1 MASSRGPV
9 HKDAPADAPDGD
21 SFAAQFAAAEPPRPR
36 EAPAEHTRARLAAQ
50 LFGAALQVPPLGPYT
65 VLREIGHGAMGVVH
79 EGRGPGGQQVA
90 LKTLR
95 RPDPAAIARL
105 KKEFRNVVDVGH
117 ANLVAV
123 YELALDQA
131 RGEWYIAMEYVPGDS
146 WLAHLRPA
154 GERAPEAVL
163 RAALGQLASG
173 VYALHRA
180 GLLHRDLKPSN
191 VLVTGEG
198 RLKIVDFGLA
208 RLADGGHEGL
218 AGTAGYLA
226 PELLAGAPPS
236 PASDWF
242 AVGVMLY
249 EALAGR
255 RPRVP
260 PGPTPIDG
268 VAADLQALCRDLLA
282 ENPSSRPS
290 GRDLL
295 LRLGLDAPP
304 APSPVF
310 VGRADELAACAHAL
324 ADAPALLL
332 LVGPSGAGKS
342 ALLARLVADLRDHRG
357 ALVLHGRCYAGE
369 SVPYKALDGVVEA
382 LAQHLD
388 TCSPRHVFTAMPEEA
403 ADLRR
408 VFPALH
414 RAVGAVGLGEPADA
428 APRETRRRA
437 VAALRRLL
445 AELAGARPIVLAID
459 DLQWGDADS
468 ARLLGELL
476 TPPDPPPIVVV
487 ASVRSDARPGSPFFA
502 ELDAAPLACPIHEVE
517 LAPLG
522 PVEAERMAATILAEG
537 PGRGD
542 DPGLRQRLAAA
553 IARESQG
560 SPLFIEAMAQR
571 LGDGAEGVATS
582 LDGALQAEVAALE
595 PGERLAL
602 ERLAV
607 AGRPLRRDLA
617 LPRELGAAA
626 ARVLDG
632 AALAVLGARRLV
644 RPCGEGDSVE
654 TYHDRVREVVLHR
667 LGAAGRRDHHRAL
680 ALALAAAPDPD
691 PDELVL
697 HCHGA
702 DDLPQASRWAL
713 RAAERAAAA
722 LAFARAASLYERAMS
737 WGTYPPEHV
746 LKYTIARADA
756 LVYAGRC
763 AEAAPV
769 YLTAAA
775 LAPDRLQ
782 ELELRGRA
790 VEHYL
795 VSGRVDAGLH
805 VLGPLA
811 HELGLPFP
819 ATSAG
824 TALRLVGELARLAI
838 ARRRAPREPVAAE
851 DVAAEL
857 RLRIDLCWS
866 AGKGL
871 GFIDPIRAAAISA
884 QGLRLALASGEPRRI
899 ARAAAYLTIVDINA
913 PDPRRASA
921 AARELALARGLAT
934 RLSDPHLTGLT
945 TILTG
950 VAALNNGQWRR
961 ALTGVESG
969 ADLLRARC
977 VDVHWERAIAH
988 AMAMHAH
995 LMLGDFARLR
1005 ARAESWQHEA
1015 EDIGDR
1021 FALVVA
1027 ILYTAHAA
1035 VAAGEPARA
1044 RAAVRKAL
1052 SLWPYEGFSFQHWL
1066 ALGVEV
1072 DCDLY
1077 DGRGREAWARVERA
1091 WPALVRSQLMRM
1103 QIPRIDAHRLRA
1115 SAALAAASAGQ
1126 RGLIQAAAADAAALA
1141 SERIELAHAAEDL
1154 IRAQIA
1160 ALRRRPAADLLQ
1172 RAADRFT
1179 GGNMPAL
1186 AAAVRHGHDRQ
1197 LGRAPAAA
1205 ELALVR
1211 CGVRDPSRWAATVAP
1226 ALYVLSH

>member
-1 MASSRGPV
+1 M

-36 EAPAEHTRARLAAQ
+36 EAPAEHARARLAAQ
-50 LFGAALQVPPLGPYT
+50 LFGAASPVQPLGPYA
-65 VLREIGHGAMGVVH
+65 VLRELGHGAMGVVH
-79 EGRGPGGQQVA
+79 EGRGPGDQQVA

-105 KKEFRNVVDVGH
+105 KREFRNVVDVGH

-123 YELALDQA
+123 YELALDPA

-154 GERAPEAVL
+154 GGRAPEAVI
-163 RAALGQLASG
+163 RAALAQLCSG

-191 VLVTGEG
+191 VLVSGEG

-208 RLADGGHEGL
+208 QLADGGYEGL

-249 EALAGR
+249 EALSGR

-268 VAADLQALCRDLLA
+268 APADLLALCRDLLA
-282 ENPSSRPS
+282 ENPAARPS

-304 APSPVF
+304 TPSPVF
-310 VGRADELAACAHAL
+310 VGRAGELATCVRAL
-324 ADAPALLL
+324 ERPPALLL

-342 ALLARLVADLRDHRG
+342 ALLAHLAADLRDRRG

-382 LAQHLD
+382 LAKHLE
-388 TCSPRHVFTAMPEEA
+388 TCPEKHVLSTMPEES

-408 VFPALH
+408 VFPALQ
-414 RAVGAVGLGEPADA
+414 RAVGATGGALA
-428 APRETRRRA
+428 AGAVPRETRRRA

-445 AELAGARPIVLAID
+445 TELARARPIVLAID

-476 TPPDPPPIVVV
+476 APPDSPAIVVA
-487 ASVRSDARPGSPFFA
+487 ASVRSDVRPTSAFFA
-502 ELDAAPLACPIHEVE
+502 ELDAAPLACPIHEVA

-522 PVEAERMAATILAEG
+522 PADAEQLAATILAER

-560 SPLFIEAMAQR
+560 SPLFIEAIAQR
-571 LGDGAEGVATS
+571 RGDAAADVATS

-595 PGERLAL
+595 PGERHAL

-617 LPRELGAAA
+617 LRQGPGAA

-644 RPCGEGDSVE
+644 RPSGEGDSVE
-654 TYHDRVREVVLHR
+654 TYHDRVREVVLLR
-667 LGAAGRRDHHRAL
+667 LGAAERRAHHRVL
-680 ALALAAAPDPD
+680 ALALAAARDPD

-697 HCHGA
+697 HFHGA
-702 DDLPQASRWAL
+702 DERELACAWAL

-722 LAFARAASLYERAMS
+722 LAFARAAALYEKALS
-737 WGTYPPEHV
+737 WGTYPSEHV
-746 LKYTIARADA
+746 LKYTIARAEA
-756 LVYAGRC
+756 LVHAGRC

-775 LAPDRLQ
+775 LAPTRLQ

-795 VSGRVDAGLH
+795 VSGRVDAGLR

-819 ATSAG
+819 ASTAG
-824 TALRLVGELARLAI
+824 TVLRLLTELARLAL
-838 ARRRAPREPVAAE
+838 ARRRAPREPVAAA
-851 DVAAEL
+851 DVPAEL

-950 VAALNNGQWRR
+950 VAALNNGQWQR
-961 ALTGVESG
+961 ALAGVEAG

-977 VDVHWERAIAH
+977 VGVHWERAIAH
-988 AMAMHAH
+988 AMAMHAL
-995 LMLGDFARLR
+995 LMLGDFAGLR
-1005 ARAESWQHEA
+1005 ARAETWQHEA

-1035 VAAGEPARA
+1035 LAAGEPERA

-1052 SLWPYEGFSFQHWL
+1052 SLWTYDGFSFQHWI
-1066 ALGVEV
+1066 ALGIEV
-1072 DCDLY
+1072 GCDLH
-1077 DGRGREAWARVERA
+1077 DGRGRDAWARVERA

-1103 QIPRIDAHRLRA
+1103 QIPRIDARRLRA
-1115 SAALAAASAGQ
+1115 CAALAAARAGQ
-1126 RGLIQAAAADAAALA
+1126 PHLVRFAAADADALA
-1141 SERIELAHAAEDL
+1141 RERIELAHASEDL
-1154 IRAQIA
+1154 IRSQLA
-1160 ALRRRPAADLLQ
+1160 ALDGRPADALLR
-1172 RAADRFT
+1172 RAADRF
-1179 GGNMPAL
+1179 GAGHMPAL
-1186 AAAVRHGHDRQ
+1186 AAAVRHGEAR
-1197 LGRAPAAA
+1197 LAGRDTFDA
-1205 ELALVR
+1205 ELALGR
-1211 CGVRDPSRWAATVAP
+1211 CEIRDPARWAATVAP
-1226 ALYVLSH
+1226 ALYDMF

>member
-1 MASSRGPV
+1 M
-9 HKDAPADAPDGD
+9 
-21 SFAAQFAAAEPPRPR
+21 
-36 EAPAEHTRARLAAQ
+36 
-50 LFGAALQVPPLGPYT
+50 
-65 VLREIGHGAMGVVH
+65 
-79 EGRGPGGQQVA
+79 
-90 LKTLR
+90 
-95 RPDPAAIARL
+95 
-105 KKEFRNVVDVGH
+105 
-117 ANLVAV
+117 
-123 YELALDQA
+123 
-131 RGEWYIAMEYVPGDS
+131 
-146 WLAHLRPA
+146 
-154 GERAPEAVL
+154 
-163 RAALGQLASG
+163 
-173 VYALHRA
+173 
-180 GLLHRDLKPSN
+180 
-191 VLVTGEG
+191 
-198 RLKIVDFGLA
+198 
-208 RLADGGHEGL
+208 
-218 AGTAGYLA
+218 
-226 PELLAGAPPS
+226 
-236 PASDWF
+236 
-242 AVGVMLY
+242 
-249 EALAGR
+249 
-255 RPRVP
+255 
-260 PGPTPIDG
+260 
-268 VAADLQALCRDLLA
+268 
-282 ENPSSRPS
+282 
-290 GRDLL
+290 
-295 LRLGLDAPP
+295 
-304 APSPVF
+304 F
-310 VGRADELAACAHAL
+310 VGRADELTACGRAL
-324 ADAPALLL
+324 EDAPALLL

-342 ALLARLVADLRDHRG
+342 ALLARVAADLRDRRG

-382 LAQHLD
+382 LAQHLE
-388 TCSPRHVFTAMPEEA
+388 TCSPRHVFTCMAEEA

-414 RAVGAVGLGEPADA
+414 RVVGAVGLGEPADA

-476 TPPDPPPIVVV
+476 APPDPPPIVVA
-487 ASVRSDARPGSPFFA
+487 ASVRSDARPGSAFFA

-571 LGDGAEGVATS
+571 LGDGAEGRDLARRRAAGRGRRARARRAARARAPGGRRPA
-582 LDGALQAEVAALE
+582 LAPRPRAAPRARGRGRAGARRRRPGGPRRAPAGPPVRRGRQRRDLPRPGPRGRAAPPRRRRSPRPPPRPRPRPRGRPRPRPRRAGAALPRRRR
-595 PGERLAL
+595 PG
-602 ERLAV
+602 
-607 AGRPLRRDLA
+607 AGQPLGPARGGAGRRRPRVHPGRRPVRASSVLGDISKRTCPQVHRRPRRRAGVRRPLRRGGARLAHRRRAGPGPPAGARAARPRRRA
-617 LPRELGAAA
+617 LPRVRPRRRRP
-626 ARVLDG
+626 AR
-632 AALAVLGARRLV
+632 ARPAGARA
-644 RPCGEGDSVE
+644 RPAVPGHLG
-654 TYHDRVREVVLHR
+654 RHR
-667 LGAAGRRDHHRAL
+667 AAPGRR
-680 ALALAAAPDPD
+680 
-691 PDELVL
+691 
-697 HCHGA
+697 
-702 DDLPQASRWAL
+702 
-713 RAAERAAAA
+713 
-722 LAFARAASLYERAMS
+722 AR
-737 WGTYPPEHV
+737 PPR
-746 LKYTIARADA
+746 YRPSP
-756 LVYAGRC
+756 G
-763 AEAAPV
+763 
-769 YLTAAA
+769 
-775 LAPDRLQ
+775 
-782 ELELRGRA
+782 
-790 VEHYL
+790 
-795 VSGRVDAGLH
+795 
-805 VLGPLA
+805 
-811 HELGLPFP
+811 
-819 ATSAG
+819 
-824 TALRLVGELARLAI
+824 
-838 ARRRAPREPVAAE
+838 PREPVAAE
-851 DVAAEL
+851 AVAAEL

-1005 ARAESWQHEA
+1005 ARAEAWQHEA

-1035 VAAGEPARA
+1035 VAAGEPARP
-1044 RAAVRKAL
+1044 RGCPQGPVP
-1052 SLWPYEGFSFQHWL
+1052 WPYEGFSFQHWL

-1103 QIPRIDAHRLRA
+1103 QIPGSTPTACAPARPWPPPAPA
-1115 SAALAAASAGQ
+1115 SAA
-1126 RGLIQAAAADAAALA
+1126 
-1141 SERIELAHAAEDL
+1141 
-1154 IRAQIA
+1154 
-1160 ALRRRPAADLLQ
+1160 
-1172 RAADRFT
+1172 
-1179 GGNMPAL
+1179 
-1186 AAAVRHGHDRQ
+1186 
-1197 LGRAPAAA
+1197 
-1205 ELALVR
+1205 
-1211 CGVRDPSRWAATVAP
+1211 
-1226 ALYVLSH
+1226 

>member
-1 MASSRGPV
+1 M

-21 SFAAQFAAAEPPRPR
+21 SFAAQFAAAVPTRPR
-36 EAPAEHTRARLAAQ
+36 EPPAEHTRARLAAQ
-50 LFGAALQVPPLGPYT
+50 LFGAELRVPPLGPYR

-79 EGRGPGGQQVA
+79 EGRGPGDQQVA

-105 KKEFRNVVDVGH
+105 KREFRNVVDVGH
-117 ANLVAV
+117 ANLAAV

-131 RGEWYIAMEYVPGDS
+131 RGEWYIVMEYVPGDS

-154 GERAPEAVL
+154 GERAPEATI
-163 RAALGQLASG
+163 RSALGQLASG

-198 RLKIVDFGLA
+198 RVKIVDFGLA
-208 RLADGGHEGL
+208 RLADGGDEGL

-268 VAADLQALCRDLLA
+268 VPAELLALCRDLLA
-282 ENPSSRPS
+282 EDPEARPS

-310 VGRADELAACAHAL
+310 VGRADELAACARAL
-324 ADAPALLL
+324 DPAPALLL

-342 ALLARLVADLRDHRG
+342 ALLARLVADLRDRRG

-382 LAQHLD
+382 LAQHLG
-388 TCSPRHVFTAMPEEA
+388 TCSNKHVLASMPEEA
-403 ADLRR
+403 YDLVR
-408 VFPALH
+408 VFPALT
-414 RAVGAVGLGEPADA
+414 RVIAATGGGGDPVDA

-437 VAALRRLL
+437 VVALRRLL
-445 AELAGARPIVLAID
+445 AGLGGERPVVLAID

-476 TPPDPPPIVVV
+476 APPDPPAIVVA
-487 ASVRSDARPGSPFFA
+487 ASVRSDVRPGSPFFA
-502 ELDAAPLACPIHEVE
+502 ELDAAPLACPIHEVALDP
-517 LAPLG
+517 LAPA
-522 PVEAERMAATILAEG
+522 EAERLAASLLSEG

-542 DPGLRQRLAAA
+542 DPGARQRLAAA

-571 LGDGAEGVATS
+571 MSDQGAAGVAATS

-595 PGERLAL
+595 PGERLTL

-617 LPRELGAAA
+617 LRQAGGAAT
-626 ARVLDG
+626 RVLDG
-632 AALAVLGARRLV
+632 AALAVLGARHLV

-667 LGAAGRRDHHRAL
+667 LAAPDRRAHHRAL

-697 HCHGA
+697 HFHGA
-702 DDLPQASRWAL
+702 DELPQAGAWAL

-722 LAFARAASLYERAMS
+722 LAFARAASLYEKAMS
-737 WGTYPPEHV
+737 WGSCPPEHV
-746 LKYTIARADA
+746 LKYTVARADA
-756 LVYAGRC
+756 LVHAGRC

-824 TALRLVGELARLAI
+824 TAVRLVGELARLAL
-838 ARRRAPREPVAAE
+838 ARRLPTPPTRAPAAP
-851 DVAAEL
+851 EL
-857 RLRIDLCWS
+857 LLRIDLCWS

-871 GFIDPIRAAAISA
+871 GFIDPIRAAAFSA
-884 QGLRLALASGEPRRI
+884 QGLRLALASGDPRRI

-934 RLSDPHLTGLT
+934 RLADPHLTGLT
-945 TILTG
+945 TILSG
-950 VAALNNGQWRR
+950 VAALNNGHWRR
-961 ALTGVESG
+961 ALAGVETG

-988 AMAMHAH
+988 AMAMHA
-995 LMLGDFARLR
+995 LFMLGDFAGLR
-1005 ARAESWQHEA
+1005 ARAEAWQHEA
-1015 EDIGDR
+1015 EDTGDR
-1021 FALVVA
+1021 FAGVVA

-1035 VAAGEPARA
+1035 LVAGDPSRA
-1044 RAAVRKAL
+1044 RAAVQKAL

-1072 DCDLY
+1072 ACDLY
-1077 DGRGREAWARVERA
+1077 DGRGRDAWRRVERA

-1115 SAALAAASAGQ
+1115 SAALAAAAAGRRELVRVAQ
-1126 RGLIQAAAADAAALA
+1126 SDAAALA
-1141 SERIELAHAAEDL
+1141 RERIELAHAGEDL

-1160 ALRRRPAADLLQ
+1160 ALRRRPAADLVQ

-1186 AAAVRHGHDRQ
+1186 AAAVRLGHDH
-1197 LGRAPAAA
+1197 LVGRSDTAA
-1205 ELALVR
+1205 ELALTR
-1211 CGVRDPSRWAATVAP
+1211 HGVRDPTRWSATVAP
-1226 ALYVLSH
+1226 VLHDRFS